1 MKEKLE
7 AERRTLRKVG
17 NGGYGDA
24 QRNTR
29 NEKEVMMPPTTS
41 LTSGDTEEIDSA
53 DFEQLAK
60 QEILKC
66 RLNTLKKQQ
75 AEYTEEL
82 AKLDVEKEEQIREV
96 RRLREEENSKYCGRP
111 LLQVKT
117 IERVDSQSRYQVI
130 EMLGKGG
137 FSEVWHAY
145 DLQQLTDVAIKIHQL
160 SSAWSDE
167 RKSNYIKHAIRE
179 NDIQKRLQ
187 HENVVRQLDSF
198 VIDSDSFATVLEYCP
213 GTDPERYLKQN
224 VVLKEAEARAI
235 TIQVWT

>member
-82 AKLDVEKEEQIREV
+82 AKLDVEK
-96 RRLREEENSKYCGRP
+96 ENSKYCGRP

-213 GTDPERYLKQN
+213 GTDLERYLKQN